1 MINFFVLQKR
11 PIRLI
16 NFQIVFFFFF
26 TSHRFVE
33 LQKKNP
39 EYGALTLTG
48 HSLGGGIAFLSG
60 AQTHTK
66 AIALSGVNAMLSR
79 MTFKPPISADELDEY
94 TFNIIPHYDI
104 VPRIDDVAQNFQ
116 NIDCLSKSPNPLSC
130 HTNTRSL
137 CELLFRCGSGPRPV
151 LCECTK
157 HFGYPEPITDGNQS
171 FAEMCANV
179 TVTPNSFSF

>member
-1 MINFFVLQKR
+1 MVFSTVNT
-11 PIRLI
+11 PICLKLA
-16 NFQIVFFFFF
+16 NPCF
-26 TSHRFVE
+26 SLLHRFIE

-39 EYGALTLTG
+39 EYDILTLTG
-48 HSLGGGIAFLSG
+48 HSLGGGIAFISA

-79 MTFKPPISADELDEY
+79 MTFKPPITPDELNKY

-104 VPRIDDVAQNFQ
+104 VPRVDDVAQNFQ
-116 NIDCLSKSPNPLSC
+116 NIDCLSKSPNPIDC
-130 HTNTRSL
+130 HKNTRSL

-157 HFGYPEPITDGNQS
+157 FYGYPEPITDGNQS
-171 FAEMCANV
+171 FAEECANV
-179 TVTPNSFSF
+179 ALTPNSFSF